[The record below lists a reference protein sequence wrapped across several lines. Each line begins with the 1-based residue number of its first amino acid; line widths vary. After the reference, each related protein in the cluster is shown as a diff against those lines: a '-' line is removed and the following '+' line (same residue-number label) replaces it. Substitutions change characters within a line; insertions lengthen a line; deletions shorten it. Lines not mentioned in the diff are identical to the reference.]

1 MNELREL
8 DEIQQ
13 LQDFESYPMT
23 RSIRDRLDPFRT
35 WSDRGFRRRYRFSKD
50 TVRYIIEV
58 VRPDLQASEFNNAI
72 PPDLQVLDTLRL
84 SAKGSYQ
91 DDASHI
97 HGFSQPTQSRIVRR
111 ISVAL
116 ASRRVHFI
124 KFPVLPAE
132 QEDEKT
138 QFLRRFGF
146 PFTVGVIDCTHIR
159 IKSPGGQVAQVYINR
174 KGYYSL
180 NMQLVCDAKEA
191 ITNVVARWR
200 GSAHDSRIWQESE
213 LHRTC
218 SSGAIH
224 GVLGDNGYATTEYLL
239 TPLLRPRAEREERF
253 NAAHRKT
260 RQLIERVIGQLKNEF
275 RCLIRKLEARLET
288 AKAVIVAVCVLHNL
302 AKTHYGWSRKTCI
315 HQTVSSKRQTSSD
328 EEDDT
333 SSSDDDSSDEIYSL
347 ADTSDT
353 EEYQIPPQ
361 GSGSSFRSN
370 IIATYFTH

>member
-13 LQDFESYPMT
+13 LQDFESNPMT

-50 TVRYIIEV
+50 TVRFIIEV

-72 PPDLQVLDTLRL
+72 PPDLQVLSALRFF
-84 SAKGSYQ
+84 AKGSYQ
-91 DDASHI
+91 DDASDI

-116 ASRRVHFI
+116 ASRRAQFI

-132 QEDEKT
+132 QEDAKT
-138 QFLRRFGF
+138 QFLRKFGF

-159 IKSPGGQVAQVYINR
+159 IKSPGGQAAQMYINR

-180 NMQLVCDAKEA
+180 NVQLVCDAKEA

-213 LHRTC
+213 LHRTF

-224 GVLGDNGYATTEYLL
+224 GVLLGDNGYATTEHLL
-239 TPLLRPRAEREERF
+239 TPLLRPRTEREERF
-253 NAAHRKT
+253 SAAHRKT
-260 RQLIERVIGQLKNEF
+260 RQLSERVIGQLKNKF
-275 RCLIRKLEARLET
+275 RCLIENLKSGWKQQRL
-288 AKAVIVAVCVLHNL
+288 
-302 AKTHYGWSRKTCI
+302 S
-315 HQTVSSKRQTSSD
+315 
-328 EEDDT
+328 
-333 SSSDDDSSDEIYSL
+333 
-347 ADTSDT
+347 
-353 EEYQIPPQ
+353 
-361 GSGSSFRSN
+361 
-370 IIATYFTH
+370 

>member
-13 LQDFESYPMT
+13 LQDFESNPMT

-50 TVRYIIEV
+50 TVRFIIEV

-72 PPDLQVLDTLRL
+72 PPDLQVLSALRFF
-84 SAKGSYQ
+84 AKGSYQ
-91 DDASHI
+91 DDASDI

-116 ASRRVHFI
+116 ASRRAQFI

-132 QEDEKT
+132 QEDAKT
-138 QFLRRFGF
+138 QFLRKFGF

-159 IKSPGGQVAQVYINR
+159 IKSPGGQAAQMYINR

-180 NMQLVCDAKEA
+180 NVQ
-191 ITNVVARWR
+191 
-200 GSAHDSRIWQESE
+200 
-213 LHRTC
+213 
-218 SSGAIH
+218 AIH
-224 GVLGDNGYATTEYLL
+224 GVLLGDNGYATTEHLL
-239 TPLLRPRAEREERF
+239 TPLLRPRTEREERF

-260 RQLIERVIGQLKNEF
+260 RQLIERVIGQLKNKF
-275 RCLIRKLEARLET
+275 RCLIRKLEVRLET
-288 AKAVIVAVCVLHNL
+288 AKAVIVAVCVLHNI
-302 AKTHYGWSRKTCI
+302 AKTHY
-315 HQTVSSKRQTSSD
+315 D

-333 SSSDDDSSDEIYSL
+333 SSSDDDGSDDDSSGEIYSL

-370 IIATYFTH
+370 FIATYFTH